1 MRGEKVTTV
10 GERIKA
16 IRLSL
21 GETMEQFGARFNTSK
36 GTVNNWEKN
45 RNLPN
50 KRNLAWIASL
60 GNITPTELIMG
71 SGLNFIE
78 TKEYVTELLE
88 SILEHSDDNDFSI
101 FNLKMGFYLK
111 STDEKG
117 NFSKTEYE
125 KNKQIAVDK
134 ICDYFLENNLN
145 YKGHDEYLKRKIIKF
160 LAKIESFDNTQD
172 GAIRFAIEKLH
183 NFYTSELLD
192 FFFDKNGNRRKH
204 MTENFFEEI
213 SKPIKKAID
222 ELNELLQEKGFD
234 KYNPS

>member
-1 MRGEKVTTV
+1 MTTV

-16 IRLSL
+16 IRLNR
-21 GETMEQFGARFNTSK
+21 GETMEEFGAIFNTSK

-45 RNLPN
+45 RNMPN
-50 KRNLAWIASL
+50 KRNLARIASL
-60 GNITPTELIMG
+60 GGITPIELVMG

-88 SILEHSDDNDFSI
+88 DILEQGDDKDFGI
-101 FNLKMGFYLK
+101 FTLKIDFLLK

-117 NFSKTEYE
+117 IFSKTEYE
-125 KNKQIAVDK
+125 KLKRIAIDK
-134 ICDYFLENNLN
+134 ICDYFLENALN
-145 YKGHDEYLKRKIIKF
+145 YRGNDEYLKQIIIKF
-160 LAKIESFDNTQD
+160 LKKIEFFDNTQD
-172 GAIRFAIEKLH
+172 GAIRFAIKKLH
-183 NFYTSELLD
+183 DFYTSELLD
-192 FFFDKNGNRRKH
+192 FFYDKKDKRRKE

-234 KYNPS
+234 KYDPQ

>member
-1 MRGEKVTTV
+1 MTTV

-16 IRLSL
+16 IRLNR
-21 GETMEQFGARFNTSK
+21 GETMEEFGAIFNTSK

-45 RNLPN
+45 RNMPN
-50 KRNLAWIASL
+50 KRNLARIASL
-60 GNITPTELIMG
+60 GGITPIELVMG

-88 SILEHSDDNDFSI
+88 DILERGDDKDFGI
-101 FNLKMGFYLK
+101 FTLKIDFLLK

-117 NFSKTEYE
+117 IFSKTEYE
-125 KNKQIAVDK
+125 KLKRIAIDK
-134 ICDYFLENNLN
+134 ICDYFLENALN
-145 YKGHDEYLKRKIIKF
+145 YRGNDEYLKQIIIKF
-160 LAKIESFDNTQD
+160 LKKIEFFDNTQD
-172 GAIRFAIEKLH
+172 GAIRFAIKKLH
-183 NFYTSELLD
+183 DFYTSELLD
-192 FFFDKNGNRRKH
+192 FFYDKKDKRRKE

-234 KYNPS
+234 KYDPQ

>member
-1 MRGEKVTTV
+1 MTTV

-16 IRLSL
+16 IRLNR
-21 GETMEQFGARFNTSK
+21 GETMEEFGAIFNTSK

-45 RNLPN
+45 RNMPN
-50 KRNLAWIASL
+50 KRNLARIASL
-60 GNITPTELIMG
+60 GGITPIELVMG

-88 SILEHSDDNDFSI
+88 DILEHGDDKDFGI
-101 FNLKMGFYLK
+101 FTLKIDFLLK

-117 NFSKTEYE
+117 IFSKTEYE
-125 KNKQIAVDK
+125 KLKRIAIDK
-134 ICDYFLENNLN
+134 ICDYFLENALN
-145 YKGHDEYLKRKIIKF
+145 YRGNDEYLKQIIIKF
-160 LAKIESFDNTQD
+160 LKKIEFFDNTQD
-172 GAIRFAIEKLH
+172 GAIRFAIKKLH
-183 NFYTSELLD
+183 DFYTSELLD
-192 FFFDKNGNRRKH
+192 FFYDKKDKRRKE

-234 KYNPS
+234 KYDPQ

>member
-1 MRGEKVTTV
+1 MKKVTTV

-16 IRLSL
+16 IRLNR
-21 GETMEQFGARFNTSK
+21 GETMEEFGAIFNTSK

-45 RNLPN
+45 RNMPN
-50 KRNLAWIASL
+50 KRNLARIASL
-60 GNITPTELIMG
+60 GGITPIELVMG

-88 SILEHSDDNDFSI
+88 DILEQGDDKDFGI
-101 FNLKMGFYLK
+101 FTLKIDFLLK

-117 NFSKTEYE
+117 IFSKTEYE
-125 KNKQIAVDK
+125 KLKRIAIDK
-134 ICDYFLENNLN
+134 ICDYFLENALN
-145 YKGHDEYLKRKIIKF
+145 YRGNDEYLKQIIIKF
-160 LAKIESFDNTQD
+160 LKKIEFFDNTQD
-172 GAIRFAIEKLH
+172 GAIRFAIKKLH
-183 NFYTSELLD
+183 DFYTSELLD
-192 FFFDKNGNRRKH
+192 FFYDKKDKRRKE

-234 KYNPS
+234 KYDPQ